1 MALIEDKL
9 SELDKQL
16 LGAILQ
22 LDPMAVRAALKLGA
36 NPNCNPDPQNRIWG
50 IPSGTFLSVVVVP
63 LTKDLQGDMNMSPEE
78 RRLRLEI
85 AEVLKEF
92 GGRYKSHPYAM
103 QEELWLRAALSQRDY
118 DSKEKAL
125 DSIYLHKSKSNI
137 NVMKS
142 EEMKKLLDMIVDK

>member
-1 MALIEDKL
+1 
-9 SELDKQL
+9 
-16 LGAILQ
+16 
-22 LDPMAVRAALKLGA
+22 
-36 NPNCNPDPQNRIWG
+36 
-50 IPSGTFLSVVVVP
+50 
-63 LTKDLQGDMNMSPEE
+63 
-78 RRLRLEI
+78 
-85 AEVLKEF
+85 
-92 GGRYKSHPYAM
+92 M